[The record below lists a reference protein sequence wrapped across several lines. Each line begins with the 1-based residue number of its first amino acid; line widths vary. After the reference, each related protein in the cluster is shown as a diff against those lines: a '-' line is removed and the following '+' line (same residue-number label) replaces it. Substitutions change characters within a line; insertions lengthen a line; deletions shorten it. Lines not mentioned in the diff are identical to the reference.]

1 VRRLVPFVSGLLFAL
16 GLGLAGMTVPA
27 KVIGFLDVFGRW
39 DPSLAFVMGGALLVY
54 LPAVQ
59 WLRRSGRAPRAAEGT
74 GGTQGMQGMIDTPLV
89 LGAALFGVGW
99 GLSGLCP
106 GPALVSL
113 AGGGGGVIVFGA
125 GMFGGLALAGRMRS
139 DEAAAGCEAM

>member
-1 VRRLVPFVSGLLFAL
+1 MRRLVPFVSGLLFAL
-16 GLGLAGMTVPA
+16 GLGLSGMTSPA
-27 KVIGFLDVFGRW
+27 KVIAFLDVFGGW
-39 DPSLAFVMGGALLVY
+39 DPSLAFVMGGAVLVY

-59 WLRRSGRAPRAAEGT
+59 WLRRSAGSSRPRALRVADGP
-74 GGTQGMQGMIDTPLV
+74 IDLPLL

-113 AGGGGGVIVFGA
+113 AGGGGGVFVFGA
-125 GMFGGLALAGRMRS
+125 GMFGGLAIAGWVRS
-139 DEAAAGCEAM
+139 DEAAAAAGCDVA

>member
-1 VRRLVPFVSGLLFAL
+1 MVPFAAGLLFAV

-27 KVIGFLDVFGRW
+27 KVIAFLDVLGRW
-39 DPSLAFVMGGALLVY
+39 DPSLALVMGGAVAVY

-59 WLRRSGRAPRAAEGT
+59 WLRRSGRLRSLRAEGP
-74 GGTQGMQGMIDTPLV
+74 IDLPLV
-89 LGAALFGVGW
+89 LGAAMFGVGW

-113 AGGGGGVIVFGA
+113 AGGSGAAVVPFVA
-125 GMFGGLALAGRMRS
+125 GMFGGLALAGRLGS
-139 DEAAAGCEAM
+139 AAPDVTAGCDVG

>member
-1 VRRLVPFVSGLLFAL
+1 MRRLVPFASGLLFAL

-27 KVIGFLDVFGRW
+27 KVIAFLDVSGRW
-39 DPSLAFVMGGALLVY
+39 DPSLAFVMGGAVLVY

-59 WLRRSGRAPRAAEGT
+59 WLRRSHPSRAPRAGD
-74 GGTQGMQGMIDTPLV
+74 GPIDLPLV
-89 LGAALFGVGW
+89 LGAALFGIGW

-113 AGGGGGVIVFGA
+113 AGGGGGVFVFGA
-125 GMFGGLALAGRMRS
+125 GMFGGLALAGWVRS
-139 DEAAAGCEAM
+139 DQTAAAAGCDVG